1 MVREVSGGFVVREK
15 KLLMVKDGEKWT
27 VPNEISTSGE
37 ISSDTARRAVENVID
52 RECTVRKFKSRL
64 KTTFSNNGEEYSWK
78 PYAVEVETEEVFDVE
93 DAEWMPV
100 KELEELELARPL
112 EKTSEEVMN
121 RI

>member
-1 MVREVSGGFVVREK
+1 MAREVSGGFVVREK

-52 RECTVRKFKSRL
+52 RDCKVRKFKSRL
-64 KTTFSNNGEEYSWK
+64 KTTFSSNDEEYSWK
-78 PYAVEVETEEVFDVE
+78 PYAVEVETEEIFDV
-93 DAEWMPV
+93 DNAEWMPV
-100 KELEELELARPL
+100 KELEDLELARPL
-112 EKTSEEVMN
+112 EKTAEEVVN

>member
-1 MVREVSGGFVVREK
+1 MAREVSGGFVVREK

-52 RECTVRKFKSRL
+52 RDCKVRKFKSRL
-64 KTTFSNNGEEYSWK
+64 KTTFSSNGEEYSWK
-78 PYAVEVETEEVFDVE
+78 PYAVEVETEEIFDV
-93 DAEWMPV
+93 DNAEWMPV
-100 KELEELELARPL
+100 KELEDLELARPL
-112 EKTSEEVMN
+112 EKTAEEVVN

>member
-1 MVREVSGGFVVREK
+1 MAREVSGGFVVREK

-52 RECTVRKFKSRL
+52 RNCTVRKFKSRL
-64 KTTFSNNGEEYSWK
+64 KTTYSSDGEEYSWK
-78 PYAVEVETEEVFDVE
+78 PYAVEIESEEVFDVE
-93 DAEWMPV
+93 GAEWMPV
-100 KELEELELARPL
+100 KELEDLELAEPL
-112 EKTSEEVMN
+112 EKTSEEVIN